1 MYALSVG
8 NFYSILSLFQK
19 YGYPMAYQVSFFIMN
34 YIFLAKGS
42 SLLNPSLGEC
52 TNTITNISNA
62 PAYSGMESI

>member
-1 MYALSVG
+1 
-8 NFYSILSLFQK
+8 
-19 YGYPMAYQVSFFIMN
+19 MAYQVSFFIMN

-62 PAYSGMESI
+62 PAYSGMESIWKILKLSAPMATS